1 MNEEELKKFYRT
13 YKSVHD
19 RLNKQESTYVLD
31 KIYNPQT
38 VADAAVYATKR
49 KAKEQEKDPVEND
62 EYLSGYNDGYNDAK
76 NKYQGSNIWTK
87 FSVKKPP
94 LNTPVLVLFIIPEL
108 YSKGKQ
114 VKVITFTANNT
125 IGNEL
130 KNAELIAW
138 RPIPSYDN
146 IEE

>member
-1 MNEEELKKFYRT
+1 MNEEELKKFYQT
-13 YKSVHD
+13 YKSERD
-19 RLNKQESTYVLD
+19 RLNKSTYVLD
-31 KIYNPQT
+31 KIYNPET

-49 KAKEQEKDPVEND
+49 KVKEQEKDPVEND
-62 EYLSGYNDGYNDAK
+62 EYLSGYNDGFNDAK
-76 NKYQGSNIWTK
+76 NKYQCSNIWIK
-87 FSVKKPP
+87 FSIKKPP

-138 RPIPSYDN
+138 RPVPSYDN